1 MNVLSQRGNPELGT
15 GFSGVAVEHLW
26 RGAAQHQPAVHPPEC
41 TLNNCSLKLASFPP
55 LRKINKAR
63 VVLPA
68 SAAPLPQLYPS
79 AKGNPR

>member
-1 MNVLSQRGNPELGT
+1 MNVLSQRGHPELRT

-26 RGAAQHQPAVHPPEC
+26 KGAAQHQSAVHPPERTC
-41 TLNNCSLKLASFPP
+41 NDYSLKLASFPP

-68 SAAPLPQLYPS
+68 SAATLLQLYLS
-79 AKGNPR
+79 VKGKLR